1 MTIVESATRFRC
13 LDTGRDQG
21 RLVDSAFAS
30 ENIINIM
37 IWERGSNM
45 GEAMLRNDTGTLK
58 GLPVQP
64 LRARDLQAMLAA
76 LSTRCGCDTP

>member
-1 MTIVESATRFRC
+1 
-13 LDTGRDQG
+13 
-21 RLVDSAFAS
+21 
-30 ENIINIM
+30 
-37 IWERGSNM
+37 M

-64 LRARDLQAMLAA
+64 TARDVQAMLAA